1 MVLYIN
7 VSAYT
12 LATVLLNLLPC
23 GRRMAHRGSSKRSAI
38 AIQNG
43 AKKNLNKGISLGK
56 EENEEENVSRR
67 TVG

>member
-1 MVLYIN
+1 
-7 VSAYT
+7 
-12 LATVLLNLLPC
+12 
-23 GRRMAHRGSSKRSAI
+23 MACRGSSKRSAI

-43 AKKNLNKGISLGK
+43 AKKKLNKGISLGK